1 MSAGTAELDAAGI
14 TGEPLRKAYLTC
26 RALHARHGRT
36 YYAATRVLPPE
47 RRPGVHAL
55 YGFARWV
62 DDIVDEPPPGT
73 TRGEQAARLD
83 AIDADLARVLGGRP
97 ARGPE
102 SAPVLAALA
111 HTIDRYALPHSYF
124 TAFMASMRMDL
135 DVTGYRDIEHLR
147 SYMYGSAAVIG
158 LQVLP
163 VLGSVVPRAEAV
175 PHAAALGEAFQLTN
189 FLRDVAEDLSRGR
202 VYMPQDVLEAHG
214 VDRELLE
221 RCARDRAPHPRV
233 CGALAELVE
242 VNQGFYRRAEPGIAM
257 LSPEAR
263 PCVATAFRL
272 YRAILDEVRAADYD
286 VWSVRHRV
294 SDTRKAIAAVPAL
307 ARSLI
312 VRSLRSRAPRPGA
325 GRRVPGP
332 AGDAHRRDRPVR
344 SHPGHPTTDDP
355 SSEAPGGLP

>member
-14 TGEPLRKAYLTC
+14 TGEPLREAYLRC

-36 YYAATRVLPPE
+36 YYTATRVLPPE
-47 RRPGVHAL
+47 HRPGVHAL

-62 DDIVDEPPPGT
+62 DDIVDEPPPGAT
-73 TRGEQAARLD
+73 VADQAARLD
-83 AIDADLARVLGGRP
+83 VIDADLARVLGG
-97 ARGPE
+97 E
-102 SAPVLAALA
+102 SARDPEAATVLSALA
-111 HTIDRYALPHSYF
+111 HTIHRYALPHAYF

-135 DVTGYRDIEHLR
+135 TVTGYRDLEHLR
-147 SYMYGSAAVIG
+147 EYMYGSAAVIG

-163 VLGSVVPRAEAV
+163 VLGTVAPREEAA

-189 FLRDVAEDLSRGR
+189 FLRDVSEDLRRGR
-202 VYMPQDVLEAHG
+202 VYLPEEALAAHG

-221 RCARDRAPHPRV
+221 QCARAREPHPRV
-233 CGALAELVE
+233 REALADLVE

-257 LSPEAR
+257 LSPVAR

-294 SDTRKAIAAVPAL
+294 SDTRKAAAAVPAL

-312 VRSLRSRAPRPGA
+312 ARSLRGRVPRPRTG
-325 GRRVPGP
+325 
-332 AGDAHRRDRPVR
+332 
-344 SHPGHPTTDDP
+344 
-355 SSEAPGGLP
+355 